1 MPQLM
6 DLLAHGQS
14 MWLDYIDRKLLSTG
28 KLQALIDDG
37 LMGLT
42 SNPSIFEKAIA
53 EGTDYESDLARF
65 ARGSVDAKTLYE
77 QLASSDIQSAAD
89 AFRSVYAK
97 SNGRD
102 GFVSLEV
109 SPELAR
115 DTEGTVAE
123 ARRLWRKVD
132 RENLMIKVPGTP
144 EGLPAIETLI
154 SEGINVNVTLLFSVS
169 VYEKVAASFIAGL
182 NRRAAA
188 GGGVDRTASVAS
200 FFVSRVDSAVDNLL
214 QARMASASES
224 EQSMLRGLLGK
235 AAVANAKL
243 AYARYRE
250 IFSGEAWTALATKGA
265 QPQRLLWAST
275 GTKNREYSDVMYIEE
290 LIGRNTVNTA
300 PPSTL
305 AAFREHGR
313 IRDSL
318 VVDVHGA
325 QQTIQALASTGIALD
340 EVTQRLLDDGQ
351 RLFRADFHKLLTS
364 LERAIEGTVS
374 TADGHQT

>member
-1 MPQLM
+1 MPHLK

-28 KLQALIDDG
+28 QLQALIDDG

-65 ARGSVDAKTLYE
+65 ARASTDPKTLYE
-77 QLASSDIQSAAD
+77 QLASSDIQNAAD

-97 SNGRD
+97 TNGRD

-123 ARRLWRKVD
+123 ARRLWRKVN

-154 SEGINVNVTLLFSVS
+154 SEGINVNVTLLFSVP
-169 VYEKVAASFIAGL
+169 VYEQVAARFVAGL
-182 NRRAAA
+182 SRRAAA
-188 GGGVDRTASVAS
+188 GGAVDRTASVAS
-200 FFVSRVDSAVDNLL
+200 FFVSRVDSTVDNLL
-214 QARMASASES
+214 QARIASASETERS
-224 EQSMLRGLLGK
+224 VLRGLLGK
-235 AAVANAKL
+235 IAVANAKL

-250 IFSGEAWTALATKGA
+250 IFSGEDWDALAAKGA

-290 LIGRNTVNTA
+290 LIGRDTVNTA

-318 VVDVHGA
+318 EEDLQGA
-325 QQTIQALASTGIALD
+325 QQVIQGLASAGIALE
-340 EVTQRLLDDGQ
+340 EVTQRLLEDGQ

-364 LERAIEGTVS
+364 LERATEGTAR
-374 TADGHQT
+374 TADGH